1 MTAIASSEAESRLE
15 IVGRPASWFAPTTR
29 NLVLWGALVFMA
41 SLAAFLWGIQAAKDI
56 YFDETWYVPAA
67 RTLLKTGEMTRQ
79 EHPALAKSLIA
90 ASIAMFGDNPLG
102 WRALS
107 ALFGA
112 ITIAAVGL
120 WSFALTRSLPQALW
134 AAAITFFDQ
143 CVFVQARIAM
153 LDIFLMAFGAL
164 ALAFYTL
171 SVTETR
177 SPGRA
182 RGFAL
187 AMGVSLGLAA
197 ACKVSGFF
205 LWAGLFA
212 IRLLVGLLRLW
223 RVRFDDPRPGDF
235 LGAEA
240 APGESPLN
248 TFLGFAAATFIA
260 YFLAFLPQILHAGTP
275 LEFFATHRRMAEI
288 LSGHSPNHPYM
299 SLWYTWPA
307 LWRPVWYL
315 FQVPGG
321 DSSMWTEFHKASA
334 IVGLANPVV
343 VFAGEAAILV
353 MIFRFV
359 ARRDRGA
366 LIVAVAFLSQ
376 FLPWAVNPKGLEFS
390 YYYFPSVLCLGPALA
405 LALFQGDRGP
415 RPRAAL
421 GFLALAGLAFAFFL
435 PILAA
440 GIGIGPDGFGARMW
454 LSTWR

>member
-1 MTAIASSEAESRLE
+1 MTAIASAEAESQP
-15 IVGRPASWFAPTTR
+15 GRVAWAAAWFAPTTR
-29 NLVLWGALVFMA
+29 NLVFWGVVVFVA

-90 ASIAMFGDNPLG
+90 ASIKLFGDNPLG

-112 ITIAAVGL
+112 ITISAASL
-120 WSFALTRSLPQALW
+120 WSFALTRSIPQALW
-134 AAAITFFDQ
+134 VAAITFFNQ

-171 SVTETR
+171 SVTERR
-177 SPGRA
+177 SPARA
-182 RGFAL
+182 RGFAV

-212 IRLLVGLLRLW
+212 IRLLAGLLSVW
-223 RVRFDDPRPGDF
+223 RVRFDDPRPDDF
-235 LGAEA
+235 YGPEA
-240 APGESPLN
+240 APGESLLN
-248 TFLGFAAATFIA
+248 TFLGFVAATFSA
-260 YFLAFLPQILHAGTP
+260 YFLAFLPQMLHAGTL

-288 LSGHSPNHPYM
+288 LSGHSPDHPYM

-321 DSSMWTEFHKASA
+321 DAAWTEFHKASA

-343 VFAGEAAILV
+343 VYGGEAAILV
-353 MIFRFV
+353 MIFRFI

-366 LIVAVAFLSQ
+366 MIVSVAFLAQ

-405 LALFQGDRGP
+405 LALFQGSGGP

-421 GFLALAGLAFAFFL
+421 GVLALAGLAFAFFL
-435 PILAA
+435 PVLAA
-440 GIGIGPDGFGARMW
+440 GVGIGPDGFSARMW
-454 LSTWR
+454 LASWR